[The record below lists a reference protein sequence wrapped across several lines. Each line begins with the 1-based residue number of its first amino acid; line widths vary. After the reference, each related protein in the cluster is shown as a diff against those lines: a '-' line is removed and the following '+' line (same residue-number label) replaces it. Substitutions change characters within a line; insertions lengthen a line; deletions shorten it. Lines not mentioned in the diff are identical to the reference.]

1 MTAVASPIRAPSQG
15 MLPGAIAI
23 TAVAWLI
30 LFAQPLANTAGAW
43 WSNPEAGHGLLLVPI
58 SLWLAWKRGVRP
70 DARPN
75 VAGGLAMV
83 VLAVAL
89 RYLSAI
95 AAEVFGGRA
104 AMCLAAAG
112 IVVYAWGFRQ
122 LLWWWLPLT
131 LLALSVPLP
140 DLILSSLALPLQLQ
154 ASRFGA
160 ALMVMRDIPVQL
172 SGNVIRL
179 PGHELFVTEA
189 CSGLRSLTALL
200 ALGVLL
206 GGVMLRHPLSR
217 VAIVALAIPI
227 GVLINGVRVFLTG
240 YLVAYVDPRLAEGF
254 NHLTEGWL
262 LFLVAFAILGLI
274 TWAAVAIERRLLP
287 QPPNAPSHA

>member
-1 MTAVASPIRAPSQG
+1 MTAAASPVRAPSQG
-15 MLPGAIAI
+15 MLAIAIAI
-23 TAVAWLI
+23 TAIAWLI
-30 LFAQPLANTAGAW
+30 LFSQPLANTAGAW

-75 VAGGLAMV
+75 VVAGLAMI

-95 AAEVFGGRA
+95 AAEVFAGRA
-104 AMCLAAAG
+104 AMFLAAAG

-122 LLWWWLPLT
+122 LLWWWLPLM

-206 GGVMLRHPLSR
+206 GGVMLRHPVSR

-227 GVLINGVRVFLTG
+227 GVLINGVRVFFTG
-240 YLVAYVDPRLAEGF
+240 YLVAYVDPKLAEGF

-262 LFLVAFAILGLI
+262 LFLVAFAILGVL
-274 TWAAVAIERRLLP
+274 TWAAVGIERRLLP
-287 QPPNAPSHA
+287 PQSDASSHA